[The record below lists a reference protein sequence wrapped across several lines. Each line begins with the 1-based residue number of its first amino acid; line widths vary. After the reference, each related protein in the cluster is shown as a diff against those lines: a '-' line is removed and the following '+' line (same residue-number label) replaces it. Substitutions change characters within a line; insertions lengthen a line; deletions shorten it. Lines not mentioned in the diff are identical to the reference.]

1 MLPLTSDE
9 LRRIHDSAL
18 RRLRACDAENVVAVG
33 FGRALK
39 AGRFDPKRAT
49 CLCIYVKRKRRR
61 VSARRRLPSQIT
73 VRWRRGATLMAHTF
87 PTDILEVGKLRAAAR
102 PSLAQGDAFVVGIR
116 VRWRRVRSRMVES
129 AWLTVGH
136 PFYGSTVREAARIAW
151 PWRVLLRSR
160 RGSRFDAALLENPGE
175 GSVGDNAG
183 DARHLPVVTLEALR
197 DLPGAEG
204 ELVAES
210 RRGEI
215 RFQAYL
221 PRLEVPGVGRLVHV
235 VSALGDR
242 GTFEPGVSGASW
254 LVGGLPAA
262 MQVAAVASLFEL
274 GFGQALTSTLVWAEQ
289 ALSLRA
295 PNRRVLGPVEVMGVE

>member
-1 MLPLTSDE
+1 MLALTRDE

-39 AGRFDPKRAT
+39 AGRFDPDRVT

-61 VSARRRLPSQIT
+61 VSARRRLPSSLT
-73 VRWRRGATLMAHTF
+73 VRWRRGDTLMAHTF
-87 PTDILEVGKLRAAAR
+87 PTDILEVGNLRAAAR
-102 PSLAQGDAFVVGIR
+102 PSSAQGDAFVVGIR
-116 VRWRRVRSRMVES
+116 IRWRRVRSRMVES

-136 PFYGSTVREAARIAW
+136 PFYGSTVREAARIAA

-160 RGSRFDAALLENPGE
+160 RGSRFDAALLEDRGE

-183 DARHLPVVTLEALR
+183 DAHHLPVVTLEALR
-197 DLPGAEG
+197 DLPGEEG

-210 RRGEI
+210 RQGEI

-235 VSALGDR
+235 VSATGDR
-242 GTFEPGVSGASW
+242 GTFEPGMSGASW

-262 MQVAAVASLFEL
+262 MQVAAVASLFQV

-295 PNRRVLGPVEVMGVE
+295 PSRRVVGPLEVVDVE